1 MEGQEHGFPR
11 LAIAEPEDRPDEE
24 ASRLGA
30 TGDGRAE
37 IGNALLRGAEIL
49 LDMLAWWP
57 EALLAGRT
65 CLAALQVKQGDERE

>member
-1 MEGQEHGFPR
+1 MQEQGASR

-24 ASRLGA
+24 TSRLGV
-30 TGDGRAE
+30 TGDGRA
-37 IGNALLRGAEIL
+37 GMANALLRGAEIL

-65 CLAALQVKQGDERE
+65 CLAALQVRQGEERE